1 MVISNSLSLHGL
13 TAGRTIALTVNSA
26 LVFINHFLWFRHF
39 SQPPSISPQ
48 RYSNSNRYDRL
59 DIPSF
64 TEIASYFGLCVWLV
78 PFALFVSLSAGE
90 NVLPSM
96 GSEYATGDTKRV
108 TAMDGSL
115 GGGGDRRGR
124 KAKGLVKA
132 VIDRTVEWVGETGQL
147 MGFWRDDRR
156 RF

>member
-1 MVISNSLSLHGL
+1 M
-13 TAGRTIALTVNSA
+13 
-26 LVFINHFLWFRHF
+26 
-39 SQPPSISPQ
+39 
-48 RYSNSNRYDRL
+48 
-59 DIPSF
+59 
-64 TEIASYFGLCVWLV
+64 
-78 PFALFVSLSAGE
+78 
-90 NVLPSM
+90 LPSM

-108 TAMDGSL
+108 TAMNGSL

-132 VIDRTVEWVGETGQL
+132 AIDGTVEWVGETGHL